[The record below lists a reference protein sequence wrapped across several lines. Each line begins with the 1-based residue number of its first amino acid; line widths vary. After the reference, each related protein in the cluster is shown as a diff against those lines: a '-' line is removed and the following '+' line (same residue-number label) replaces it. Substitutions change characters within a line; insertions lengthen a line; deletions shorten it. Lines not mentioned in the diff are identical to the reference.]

1 MSTYKE
7 IENYLD
13 TFINYEKKIF
23 FPYQKS
29 LKLGRVR
36 HLFQV
41 LKIPYQELNVV
52 HIAGTKGKG
61 SVATFL
67 AYLLAFSRYKIGLYT
82 SPHFYNFRE
91 RIKVLEKINSQVK
104 ETLISKREVVTIVEK
119 FKPYLESL
127 RYSPQWGKLTFFEVY
142 TALALYFFCQQNLD
156 FTILEVGLGGRL
168 DATNVVTPLVSVIT
182 HIGYDH
188 TQKLGKRLKDIAY
201 EKAGIIKEG
210 IPVVSSWQ
218 RPAVLEVIKNR
229 AKALNAPLYILG
241 KDFNFSRARVKSN
254 YTFFDFWF
262 NKTKIPNLKIAL
274 KGLHQ
279 VENASL
285 ALATLLLLLKKKEVK
300 YPTIKEALSTTS
312 LEGRFEIVKTQ
323 PLIILDIAHNPSSF
337 TALASTLE
345 KYFPTRKIIL
355 IFAVSKDKDVKK
367 MLNKIKFKKIIL
379 TSFSN
384 PRSLHPDKIARVAGL
399 KEPIVTGEPREALK
413 VALRLYNRDS
423 LILVSG
429 SLFLVAEVKKLL
441 L

>member
-241 KDFNFSRARVKSN
+241 KEFNFSRARVKSN

-323 PLIILDIAHNPSSF
+323 PLIILDIAHNPSS
-337 TALASTLE
+337 
-345 KYFPTRKIIL
+345 
-355 IFAVSKDKDVKK
+355 
-367 MLNKIKFKKIIL
+367 
-379 TSFSN
+379 
-384 PRSLHPDKIARVAGL
+384 
-399 KEPIVTGEPREALK
+399 
-413 VALRLYNRDS
+413 
-423 LILVSG
+423 
-429 SLFLVAEVKKLL
+429 
-441 L
+441 

>member
-1 MSTYKE
+1 MR
-7 IENYLD
+7 
-13 TFINYEKKIF
+13 
-23 FPYQKS
+23 
-29 LKLGRVR
+29 RVR

-104 ETLISKREVVTIVEK
+104 ETLISKREVVTIIEK

-127 RYSPQWGKLTFFEVY
+127 RYSPQWGKLTFFEIY

-241 KDFNFSRARVKSN
+241 RDFNFSRVRVKSN
-254 YTFFDFWF
+254 YTLFDFWF

-285 ALATLLLLLKKKEVK
+285 ALATLLLLLEKVK
-300 YPTIKEALSTTS
+300 YPTIKEALSTTF

-355 IFAVSKDKDVKK
+355 IFAVSKDKDIKK

-379 TSFSN
+379 TSFSS

>member
-104 ETLISKREVVTIVEK
+104 ETLISKREVVTIIEK

-127 RYSPQWGKLTFFEVY
+127 RYSPQWGKLTFFEIY

-241 KDFNFSRARVKSN
+241 RDFNFSRVRVKSN
-254 YTFFDFWF
+254 YTLFDFWF

-285 ALATLLLLLKKKEVK
+285 ALATLLLLLEKVK
-300 YPTIKEALSTTS
+300 YPTIKEALSTTF

-355 IFAVSKDKDVKK
+355 IFAVSKDKDIKK

>member
-104 ETLISKREVVTIVEK
+104 ETLISKREVVTNVEK

-127 RYSPQWGKLTFFEVY
+127 RYSPQWGKLTFFEIY

-241 KDFNFSRARVKSN
+241 RDFNFSRVRVKSN
-254 YTFFDFWF
+254 YTLFDFWF

-285 ALATLLLLLKKKEVK
+285 ALATLLLLLEKVK
-300 YPTIKEALSTTS
+300 YPTIKEALSTTF

-355 IFAVSKDKDVKK
+355 IFAVSKDKDIKK

>member
-1 MSTYKE
+1 MR
-7 IENYLD
+7 
-13 TFINYEKKIF
+13 
-23 FPYQKS
+23 
-29 LKLGRVR
+29 RVR

-104 ETLISKREVVTIVEK
+104 ETLISKREVVTIIEK

-127 RYSPQWGKLTFFEVY
+127 RYSPQWGKLTFFEIY

-241 KDFNFSRARVKSN
+241 RDFNFSRVRVKSN
-254 YTFFDFWF
+254 YTLFDFWF

-285 ALATLLLLLKKKEVK
+285 ALATLLLLLEKVK
-300 YPTIKEALSTTS
+300 YPTIKEALSTTF

-355 IFAVSKDKDVKK
+355 IFAVSKDKDIKK